1 MENNINPN
9 PTRSLSQRRRI
20 YNYLQE
26 GNSLTPAEAIS
37 LFGTMKLATRIS
49 ELRNI
54 DGVDDIAQDFIK
66 VQTRDGG
73 HAYVM
78 RYYIRPEVEEQ
89 PLHKVFTTMNH
100 KGL

>member
-1 MENNINPN
+1 MATNINPN

-20 YNYLQE
+20 YNYLQQ

-54 DGVDDIAQDFIK
+54 DGVEDIAQDFVK
-66 VQTRDGG
+66 VKTADGG
-73 HAYVM
+73 SAYVM
-78 RYYIRPEVEEQ
+78 KYYIREAMEEQ
-89 PLHKVFTTMNH
+89 PLHKVFTAMNH
-100 KGL
+100 KTL